1 MLTRSFPSSK
11 KALHVGPEIIAAYD
25 MMLSTVEEYIEDAN
39 YFTVEFKAKFHFYD
53 VQSKAPSKPGKT
65 IWKQFFA
72 ENYADDN
79 L

>member
-1 MLTRSFPSSK
+1 MKFSLIQ

-39 YFTVEFKAKFHFYD
+39 YFTVEFKAKFQFYD
-53 VQSKAPSKPGKT
+53 VQSKAPKKPGKT

-72 ENYADDN
+72 ENFADE
-79 L
+79 